1 MNELFLFLDDHFKI
15 FILIWLKLRE
25 YYLESKNKGI
35 TLPFIVKKT
44 LNFLKKMR
52 IQCKNIKRFRKI
64 AKFIYYLEL
73 ELVESEKFIDK
84 LQHFAIAAE
93 IFGLPEPITNILNNL
108 GLNSSDDIENNL
120 FTKKINDL
128 FKDID
133 EIDLEQKVNI
143 LDENLQDE
151 GTLINFLKNKKLN
164 NFEIKPKPQTI
175 IQKEPKNEPKNE
187 SQYTPEPK
195 FIYNIPVSSF
205 KSTNISRI
213 PRYGA
218 TPNPRTIYRHH

>member
-25 YYLESKNKGI
+25 YYLESKNKEM
-35 TLPFIVKKT
+35 TLPFIIKKT
-44 LNFLKKMR
+44 LKFLKKIR
-52 IQCKNIKRFRKI
+52 KQCKNMKRFRKI
-64 AKFIYYLEL
+64 AKFIYYIEIEL
-73 ELVESEKFIDK
+73 IESENFIDK

-93 IFGLPEPITNILNNL
+93 IFDLPEPIKKIFNNL

-133 EIDLEQKVNI
+133 EIDLEKKVNI
-143 LDENLQDE
+143 LDDNLQEE
-151 GTLINFLKNKKLN
+151 GTLINFLKNKKSN
-164 NFEIKPKPQTI
+164 NSEIKLKPQNENPPKP
-175 IQKEPKNEPKNE
+175 KNP
-187 SQYTPEPK
+187 PEPK
-195 FIYNIPVSSF
+195 LVYNSPVFLF
-205 KSTNISRI
+205 KPTNISRI

-218 TPNPRTIYRHH
+218 TPNSRTIYRHH

>member
-52 IQCKNIKRFRKI
+52 VQCKNIKRFRKI
-64 AKFIYYLEL
+64 AKFVYYLEL

-108 GLNSSDDIENNL
+108 GLNSSDDIENSL

-133 EIDLEQKVNI
+133 EIDLEKKVDI
-143 LDENLQDE
+143 LDDNLQEE

-164 NFEIKPKPQTI
+164 NFEIKLKPQNENPP
-175 IQKEPKNEPKNE
+175 EPQNP
-187 SQYTPEPK
+187 PEPK
-195 FIYNIPVSSF
+195 LVYNIPVSSF